1 MKYSS
6 KREELFEQIY
16 AQYQHDVYKIAL
28 YYVKDEHVAQDLMQR
43 AFIAFYGKLYHIKP
57 DKIINY
63 LGRCVKYMAMN
74 WLRDFKRLSDGQIE
88 DLNDEDLKIDSVEDV
103 CMREYE
109 HFSAWELADEIMT
122 DLYFKNRNWY
132 EAVAY
137 SYYFDIP
144 QVTLA
149 KSLNI
154 APEVLY
160 NRLTR
165 AKKWIRAKYGEKYEE
180 YLKKKHG

>member
-1 MKYSS
+1 
-6 KREELFEQIY
+6 
-16 AQYQHDVYKIAL
+16 
-28 YYVKDEHVAQDLMQR
+28 
-43 AFIAFYGKLYHIKP
+43 
-57 DKIINY
+57 
-63 LGRCVKYMAMN
+63 MAMN